1 MGHRGYNNPVTGKK
15 EIALNPTIIIPTYW
29 SDGVYPEPKDVV
41 NSYDH
46 MSDISS
52 TGELPRCLASLRKIK
67 GLCRVIL
74 LVVAEPGD
82 EDRAYDKVRTIAES
96 FPDLDILVIGA
107 AQIAA
112 IHERVEE
119 MGLGE
124 FKDAILLSGYGSV
137 RNVGLLVAAILGHTE
152 VIFVDDDEII
162 DDEEFIEKGLYG
174 LGKLTK
180 RGIPVLAKT
189 GFFYDRRGRYTANP
203 NRRWYNTA
211 WKQDEAFNEWITGA
225 MKGARLSPA
234 LSACGGCL
242 AIHYEAFRRVAFDPW
257 ISRGEDLDYL
267 LNMRMYGFDIW
278 FDNTW
283 SLRHFPPSSPSE
295 ALRFRSDIYRWM
307 YEHRKIEYGRT
318 QIDLLPINPDDLYPY
333 PGPLLK
339 SQVSRKLH
347 TTALL
352 RSLGRREHA
361 GYFSSAASACK
372 KAEEYAQV
380 NCTRFFQFQYAW
392 PELVTSLEGD
402 KGLSELFLAEIAD
415 LKEEAAQREVQE
427 MGIEEE
433 AIESLGSAEQIA
445 ARWGNRAGHAG
456 KPTTRR
462 RQKAA
467 AKENA
472 PEEDAAQDE

>member
-1 MGHRGYNNPVTGKK
+1 MNP
-15 EIALNPTIIIPTYW
+15 AIIIPTYW
-29 SDGVYPEPKDVV
+29 SDGTYPEPSDVI

-52 TGELPRCLASLRKIK
+52 TGELPRCLASIQKIDNP
-67 GLCRVIL
+67 CPVIL
-74 LVVAEPGD
+74 LVVAKPGD
-82 EDRAYDKVRTIAES
+82 EEPAFDKVRMIAEG
-96 FPDLDILVIGA
+96 FPRLDILVIGYEE
-107 AQIAA
+107 IAA
-112 IHERVEE
+112 MHERIEDL
-119 MGLGE
+119 GLSE
-124 FKDAILLSGYGSV
+124 FKDAVMLSGYGSV
-137 RNVGLLVAAILGHTE
+137 RNVGLLTTAILGYTE
-152 VIFVDDDEII
+152 AIFVDDDEII
-162 DDEEFIEKGLYG
+162 DDKDFIDKALYG

-189 GFFYDRRGRYTANP
+189 GFFYDRRGRYTAVP
-203 NRRWYNTA
+203 NKSWYNTA
-211 WKQDEAFNEWITGA
+211 WKQDEAFNQWITSA
-225 MKGARLSPA
+225 MQGARLSPA

-278 FDNTW
+278 FDNVW

-352 RSLGRREHA
+352 RSLGRREHT
-361 GYFSSAASACK
+361 GYFTSAASACK
-372 KAEEYAQV
+372 KADEYAQV

-392 PELVTSLEGD
+392 PELITSLEGD
-402 KGLSELFLAEIAD
+402 KALAQYYRALMASLKADAANNASE
-415 LKEEAAQREVQE
+415 EVE
-427 MGIEEE
+427 VEEE
-433 AIESLGSAEQIA
+433 AEESLDSAEEVATRRSSQTQGGA
-445 ARWGNRAGHAG
+445 KQR
-456 KPTTRR
+456 PRR
-462 RQKAA
+462 RQR
-467 AKENA
+467 
-472 PEEDAAQDE
+472 DAAPRQQAPGEGRSSRR